1 VQDAE
6 ATVIG
11 HVAGKGKYAGM
22 LGALEVKTASGQ
34 RFKLGTGLSD
44 SNRQNPPAIGS
55 VVTYTYRD
63 TTPSGKPRFAS
74 FLRVHEGE

>member
-1 VQDAE
+1 MV
-6 ATVIG
+6 
-11 HVAGKGKYAGM
+11 
-22 LGALEVKTASGQ
+22 GALQVRTADGQ

-44 SNRQNPPAIGS
+44 ADRQNPPAIGS

-74 FLRVHEGE
+74 FLRASEVE